1 MSSEVITGVNHFSPQ
16 HACKITHLHVGL
28 HLIMNLCENLKSKI
42 FSNLCCL
49 ESIDVYSEVRV
60 VESSE
65 VSVQIIKTLFNSIID
80 SVWRKLRLNKDSET
94 CVVVQLSRNE

>member
-1 MSSEVITGVNHFSPQ
+1 M
-16 HACKITHLHVGL
+16 
-28 HLIMNLCENLKSKI
+28 
-42 FSNLCCL
+42 
-49 ESIDVYSEVRV
+49 YSEVRV

-65 VSVQIIKTLFNSIID
+65 VSVKIIKTLFNSIID